1 MKDKER
7 LVQAVMSERDMLGRT
22 KEGRAS
28 LRLID
33 LEGYERD
40 SGEWMRQTKR
50 QARALDMLL
59 ELDDDLPATLKPQVS
74 QHHSFHH
81 EPLHESLLHIQ
92 SPSSDAKHVGPSGG
106 ENRDEAAEVDGR
118 EGQEGGARKRKR
130 KRTHKGSASEAEHT
144 STSAPQPS
152 AALAVS
158 NPPVS
163 NKTGPNYDSSNKTS
177 QPPSR
182 LASSN
187 AAVRVNNT
195 SNRPPSRSA
204 HVSSADR
211 MADLK
216 GPKLL
221 SVSQLKFETDKLLR
235 EKRSKQA

>member
-40 SGEWMRQTKR
+40 SSEWMRQTKR

-59 ELDDDLPATLKPQVS
+59 ELDDDLPATLKPSVS

-81 EPLHESLLHIQ
+81 EPSHTPIPHGQ
-92 SPSSDAKHVGPSGG
+92 SPSSDAKPVRPSGG
-106 ENRDEAAEVDGR
+106 DQSDEAGEVDGK

-130 KRTHKGSASEAEHT
+130 KRTHKGSASEAEN
-144 STSAPQPS
+144 TSASTAPPS
-152 AALAVS
+152 SAHAARD
-158 NPPVS
+158 PPVS
-163 NKTGPNYDSSNKTS
+163 NKSGHNYDSLNKAS
-177 QPPSR
+177 QPPTKP
-182 LASSN
+182 ASSN
-187 AAVRVNNT
+187 AAVRINNT
-195 SNRPPSRSA
+195 SNRPSSSTT
-204 HVSSADR
+204 HVSSSDR

-235 EKRSKQA
+235 EKRSKHA

>member
-7 LVQAVMSERDMLGRT
+7 LVQAVMTERDMLGRT

-40 SGEWMRQTKR
+40 SSEWMRQTKR

-59 ELDDDLPATLKPQVS
+59 ELDDDLPVTPKPQVA

-81 EPLHESLLHIQ
+81 EPSHAPIPHVL
-92 SPSSDAKHVGPSGG
+92 SPSSDAKPVRPSGG
-106 ENRDEAAEVDGR
+106 EQSNDVAEVDGK
-118 EGQEGGARKRKR
+118 EGHEGGARKRKR

-144 STSAPQPS
+144 SASTAPPSSAH
-152 AALAVS
+152 AARDS
-158 NPPVS
+158 PVS
-163 NKTGPNYDSSNKTS
+163 NKSEHNYDHPDKTS
-177 QPPSR
+177 QPNPVSKPTF
-182 LASSN
+182 SN
-187 AAVRVNNT
+187 THKVNNT
-195 SNRPPSRSA
+195 PNRPPHGT
-204 HVSSADR
+204 HVSSSDR

-235 EKRSKQA
+235 EKRSKHA